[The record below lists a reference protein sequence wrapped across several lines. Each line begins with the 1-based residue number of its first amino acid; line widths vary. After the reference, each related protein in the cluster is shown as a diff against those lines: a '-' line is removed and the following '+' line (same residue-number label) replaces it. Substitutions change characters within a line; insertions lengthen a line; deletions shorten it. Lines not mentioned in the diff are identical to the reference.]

1 MGKQMK
7 KIWAWVTSVAVCVI
21 AAVGLLIILPLVTPT
36 NAVPTQETTPIHDH
50 THDAEANPGINDKP
64 DKVDPDNNGNN
75 DKDTDSETTGGA
87 TTEPPTTDPE
97 PTTPIDPEPPVTEP
111 SFTLTIENLR
121 GTIWYDA
128 KKDRYLTFA
137 TDGKTCT
144 IANHKMTLNYDW
156 SITADDSVKLTCKS
170 TEALNSELTLLYTD
184 LKLSNDKY
192 CFVLTTDVD

>member
-1 MGKQMK
+1 MK

-75 DKDTDSETTGGA
+75 DKDTDTDSETTGGA

-128 KKDRYLTFA
+128 NKDRYLTFA